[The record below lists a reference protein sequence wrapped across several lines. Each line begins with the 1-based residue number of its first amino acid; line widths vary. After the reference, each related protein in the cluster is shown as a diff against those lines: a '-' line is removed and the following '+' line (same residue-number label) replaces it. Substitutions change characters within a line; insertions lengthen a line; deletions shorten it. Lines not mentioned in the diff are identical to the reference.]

1 MKVNTKDKRY
11 IRRILL
17 FISDIHSYLKDKK
30 LEELHYNSMLF
41 DAVCMKL
48 FQIGE
53 FSIRLSNYFKLN
65 TKSVPWNRIKGFRN
79 ILAHEYV
86 EIKTHIVINIL
97 RTDLKKLEN
106 VLRKFD
112 LTK

>member
-17 FISDIHSYLKDKK
+17 FIFDIHSYLKDKK
-30 LEELHYNSMLF
+30 LEELHYNTMLF

-53 FSIRLSNYFKLN
+53 FSIRISKVFKEN
-65 TKSVPWNRIKGFRN
+65 TKEIPWIKIKGFRN

-86 EIKTHIVINIL
+86 EVKTHIVINIL
-97 RTDLKKLEN
+97 KSDLKILEN
-106 VLRKFD
+106 VLNKID
-112 LTK
+112 LN

>member
-17 FISDIHSYLKDKK
+17 FIFDIHSYLKDKK

-53 FSIRLSNYFKLN
+53 FSTKFSDKFKDN
-65 TKSVPWNRIKGFRN
+65 TKEIPWFKIKGFRN

-86 EIKTHIVINIL
+86 EVKTHIVIRIIQ
-97 RTDLKKLEN
+97 TDLKKLEN
-106 VLRKFD
+106 ILSNINP
-112 LTK
+112 